1 MPTYNRYFRSVFLG
15 ALIGLLPFASAS
27 AAEET
32 INLLTQN
39 FPPFS
44 MAADGKNFAKEAAI
58 SGIDAEVVAAL
69 FKRAGVPYT
78 LTLRFPWS
86 RLQQLAEK
94 SPGFAVFSLSRTPER
109 EPKYKWVGPL
119 SEIQIV
125 LLKRPDSPNP
135 AFYAGRRQAVPDR
148 LEGWQRW

>member
-69 FKRAGVPYT
+69 FKRAGVP
-78 LTLRFPWS
+78 
-86 RLQQLAEK
+86 
-94 SPGFAVFSLSRTPER
+94 
-109 EPKYKWVGPL
+109 
-119 SEIQIV
+119 
-125 LLKRPDSPNP
+125 
-135 AFYAGRRQAVPDR
+135 
-148 LEGWQRW
+148 